1 MPSIINSDIMQDNKV
16 TGYAFVVLGVIV
28 LLFDAYLAYTFYGA
42 DVSHAYTVAGQ
53 QSVPSSLPPGI
64 LGIFFTNSMQSFLYL
79 LIAVFILLVIASIG
93 SRLVGYGM
101 SFLNLY
107 KGGTEA
113 EASEEA
119 EARKEVARAK
129 F

>member
-1 MPSIINSDIMQDNKV
+1 M
-16 TGYAFVVLGVIV
+16 TGYTFVILGVAV

-42 DVSHAYTVAGQ
+42 DVSHAYTVTGQ
-53 QSVPSSLPPGI
+53 QAVPSSLPPGI

-93 SRLVGYGM
+93 GRLVEYGK

-107 KGGTEA
+107 GRGTEA
-113 EASEEA
+113 EATEESK
-119 EARKEVARAK
+119 ARKEVARAK